1 MLPVLALLAAPAQAE
16 CSTPIP
22 TAMFQLKLDEIQAA
36 IEGKNLKQL
45 SQQLTDANESL
56 PCIVQPLTPA
66 QASQYH
72 MLQGIYLWV
81 ERKPDDAQLHF
92 SSAKAASPGAS
103 MPDSLFPKEHQVQLS
118 FAKAPALDDSE
129 KLRAPKGTSLWFD
142 GTKSKMRPLYRPTV
156 VQVVKGGQ
164 AQDTALLEAGAA
176 LPFFLVQTPVAQK
189 SGKEDVG
196 GSDAPPGEAMSIPD
210 APPLTAKQ
218 ARTAGIAAAAGGL
231 ALYAAAFN
239 VKTQHAEM
247 LDLAQN
253 GAVETGDA
261 AIEAANAMKS
271 RNAAL
276 YGTSLALGGAGLVL
290 GGLSYTWER

>member
-1 MLPVLALLAAPAQAE
+1 MLTWMLLAGAAAAEECPAPV
-16 CSTPIP
+16 P
-22 TAMFQLKLDEIQAA
+22 AA
-36 IEGKNLKQL
+36 LFEMKMQEVEQSLQSRDL
-45 SQQLTDANESL
+45 QQLGQRLGELETYL
-56 PCIVQPLTPA
+56 PCLVQPINTA
-66 QASQYH
+66 QASRYH
-72 MLQGIYLWV
+72 LLQGVNLWIG
-81 ERKPDDAQLHF
+81 RNTAMAQLHF